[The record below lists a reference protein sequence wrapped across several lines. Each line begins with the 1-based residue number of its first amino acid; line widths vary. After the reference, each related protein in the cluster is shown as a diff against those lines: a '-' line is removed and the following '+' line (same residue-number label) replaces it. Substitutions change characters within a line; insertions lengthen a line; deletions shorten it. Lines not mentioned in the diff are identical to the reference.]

1 MSGIAASDVPATV
14 SPGLHRARLGRYALY
29 QLHDFALERL
39 AGVVIVLGLLG
50 YLAYTAFTGALGG
63 TVGAG
68 DAARVRDIAIR
79 IIVTLL
85 AQSWL
90 LLALVS
96 VNGLVSTDRAT
107 GRYRFLFAKPLVP
120 GRYYGQAF
128 VVNGL
133 AMLACV
139 ATAAAVIMALTAF
152 DPARLARAMLVVGAG
167 YLCVGG
173 ICFMMSASWRL
184 DWLAAAGLIVLGML
198 VRMRSDH
205 PVFRILLPP
214 TDIVGEQLGR
224 LAASAPLQHGSLL
237 HVALYGAACVVIGLL
252 VLHRRPLARQS

>member
-1 MSGIAASDVPATV
+1 MRGLAASGVPASV
-14 SPGLHRARLGRYALY
+14 SPGLRRARLGRYALC

-50 YLAYTAFTGALGG
+50 YLAYTAVTGASAGA
-63 TVGAG
+63 VGSG
-68 DAARVRDIAIR
+68 DEARARDLAMR
-79 IIVTLL
+79 IIVSVL

-133 AMLACV
+133 AVLACV
-139 ATAAAVIMALTAF
+139 AIAAAVIMALTAF
-152 DPARLARAMLVVGAG
+152 DPARLARTLLVVGAG

-173 ICFMMSASWRL
+173 ICFMMSAAWRL
-184 DWLAAAGLIVLGML
+184 DWLATGGLIALGML

-205 PVFRILLPP
+205 LLFRILLPP
-214 TDIVGEQLGR
+214 TDIVREQLGR
-224 LAASAPLQHGSLL
+224 LAASTPLQHGSLL
-237 HVALYGAACVVIGLL
+237 HLALYGAACVAVGLL
-252 VLHRRPLARQS
+252 VLHRRPLAR